1 MYTYKIHYE
10 VIMTTITARVSE
22 KLNEDLERLAAFQD
36 RTKSN
41 VIKRAIEKYVIE
53 MAEDIEDVID
63 AERVLAENNK
73 SFSLEEVMEEL
84 NINLDSQDGNLE
96 N

>member
-1 MYTYKIHYE
+1 
-10 VIMTTITARVSE
+10 MTTITARVSE
-22 KLNEDLERLAAFQD
+22 KLNEDLERLASFQD

-63 AERVLAENNK
+63 AERVFAENNK
-73 SFSLEEVMEEL
+73 SFSLELE
-84 NINLDSQDGNLE
+84 SQEFHKKKKSGLSV
-96 N
+96 

>member
-1 MYTYKIHYE
+1 
-10 VIMTTITARVSE
+10 MTTITARVSE

-53 MAEDIEDVID
+53 K
-63 AERVLAENNK
+63 LY
-73 SFSLEEVMEEL
+73 
-84 NINLDSQDGNLE
+84 
-96 N
+96 

>member
-1 MYTYKIHYE
+1 
-10 VIMTTITARVSE
+10 MTTITARVSE

-41 VIKRAIEKYVIE
+41 VIKRALEKYVIE

-73 SFSLEEVMEEL
+73 SFSLEEVMKEL
-84 NINLDSQDGNLE
+84 NINIDNQDDNLE

>member
-1 MYTYKIHYE
+1 
-10 VIMTTITARVSE
+10 MTTITARVSE

-73 SFSLEEVMEEL
+73 SFSLEEVMKEL
-84 NINLDSQDGNLE
+84 DINIE
-96 N
+96 H

>member
-1 MYTYKIHYE
+1 
-10 VIMTTITARVSE
+10 MTTITARVSE

-73 SFSLEEVMEEL
+73 SFSLEEVMKEL
-84 NINLDSQDGNLE
+84 NISIDNQDDNLAN
-96 N
+96 

>member
-1 MYTYKIHYE
+1 
-10 VIMTTITARVSE
+10 MTTITARVSE

-53 MAEDIEDVID
+53 MAEDIEDVVD
-63 AERVLAENNK
+63 AERVLVENNK
-73 SFSLEEVMEEL
+73 SFSLEEVMKEL
-84 NINLDSQDGNLE
+84 NINIDSQDGNLE

>member
-1 MYTYKIHYE
+1 
-10 VIMTTITARVSE
+10 MTTITARVSE

-53 MAEDIEDVID
+53 MAEDIEDVVD

-73 SFSLEEVMEEL
+73 SFSLEEVMKEL
-84 NINLDSQDGNLE
+84 NINIDSQDGNLE

>member
-1 MYTYKIHYE
+1 
-10 VIMTTITARVSE
+10 MTTITARVSE

-53 MAEDIEDVID
+53 MAEDVEDVID

-84 NINLDSQDGNLE
+84 NINLDQDGNLE

>member
-1 MYTYKIHYE
+1 
-10 VIMTTITARVSE
+10 MTTITARVSE
-22 KLNEDLERLAAFQD
+22 KLNEDLERLASFQD

-63 AERVLAENNK
+63 AERVFAENNK
-73 SFSLEEVMEEL
+73 SFSLEEVMKEL
-84 NINLDSQDGNLE
+84 NINIDSQDGNLE

>member
-1 MYTYKIHYE
+1 
-10 VIMTTITARVSE
+10 MTTITARVSE

-73 SFSLEEVMEEL
+73 SFSLEEVMKEL
-84 NINLDSQDGNLE
+84 NINIDSQDGNLE

>member
-1 MYTYKIHYE
+1 
-10 VIMTTITARVSE
+10 MTTITARVSE
-22 KLNEDLERLAAFQD
+22 KLNEDLERLASFQD

-73 SFSLEEVMEEL
+73 SFSLEEVMKEL
-84 NINLDSQDGNLE
+84 NINIDSQDGNLE

>member
-1 MYTYKIHYE
+1 
-10 VIMTTITARVSE
+10 MTTITARVSE

-73 SFSLEEVMEEL
+73 SFSLEEVMKEL
-84 NINLDSQDGNLE
+84 NINIDSQDDNLE

>member
-1 MYTYKIHYE
+1 
-10 VIMTTITARVSE
+10 MTTITARVSE

-73 SFSLEEVMEEL
+73 SFSLEEVIKEL
-84 NINLDSQDGNLE
+84 DINIE
-96 N
+96 H

>member
-1 MYTYKIHYE
+1 
-10 VIMTTITARVSE
+10 MTTITARVSE

-53 MAEDIEDVID
+53 MAEDVEDVID

-84 NINLDSQDGNLE
+84 NIHLDQDGNLE